1 MRLPT
6 ANMAATGTTVTLPTS
21 ELCPGCRSRAMDLRV
36 GPFTPAEFALISPTV
51 EPPPDPI
58 SLDPDVV
65 AAQQAALDARASWEK
80 ANLVWEEALIAHRE
94 ARLRSN
100 GDDTDARHF
109 RLAAL
114 EAAVVHAEE
123 ERDAVHETVVA
134 ANVAVR
140 EAQQRARQW
149 VAGPVPSRE

>member
-1 MRLPT
+1 MRLPS
-6 ANMAATGTTVTLPTS
+6 ANKAATGTTVTLPSS
-21 ELCPGCRSRAMDLRV
+21 ELCTSCRARAMRHGI
-36 GPFTPAEFALISPTV
+36 GPFTPSEFALISPTIQP
-51 EPPPDPI
+51 EPDPV
-58 SLDPDVV
+58 SLDPGVV
-65 AAQQAALDARASWEK
+65 AAQQAALDARADWEK
-80 ANLVWEEALIAHRE
+80 ADLVWQEALLAHRE

-100 GDDTDARHF
+100 GDNDDRFF

-114 EAAVVHAEE
+114 EATVVQAEE